1 MYSFVR
7 GLMILIGMTD
17 MQTGTLYF
25 RCKIALLFKHF
36 LCKLA
41 LHCIFCFMVVY
52 SFDQEGERGRIS

>member
-1 MYSFVR
+1 MYNFFG

-25 RCKIALLFKHF
+25 R
-36 LCKLA
+36 CKLA

-52 SFDQEGERGRIS
+52 SFDQEGERGRVS